1 VPHTVPVNSRGGRA
15 LRHTGIP
22 RDCAGVA
29 SARRERDAKEPN
41 SWWARK
47 VQPYRGQ
54 RAGHKRSERQRNRQ
68 EAHSNLVQRG
78 GPCKTKPDR
87 VTW

>member
-1 VPHTVPVNSRGGRA
+1 MPHTVPVNSRGGRA

-29 SARRERDAKEPN
+29 SARRGRDAKEPN

-47 VQPYRGQ
+47 VERYRGQ
-54 RAGHKRSERQRNRQ
+54 RAGHKRSGGQGNRQ
-68 EAHSNLVQRG
+68 EAHSDRVQRSRLS
-78 GPCKTKPDR
+78 KTKPDR